1 MAVQTFGRYEI
12 VSQLGRG
19 AMGTVYKALDPAIE
33 RTVAIK
39 TLNPDLPDESLP
51 EVRAR
56 FLREAKSAGRLNHP
70 NVVIIYDVGEADGVA
85 YIAMEYL
92 EGQSLRQLLDSG
104 AFPLEQATDIVAQI
118 ADALAYAQRFGI
130 VHRDIK
136 PANIMLLPNGLAKLT
151 DFGVAYLP
159 SSSMTQT
166 GSVLGS
172 PKYMSPEQVLGLP
185 VDGRSDIF
193 SLGVVLFE
201 MLTRR
206 TPFELPDITVY
217 SLMQR
222 ICTEPAPRVTE
233 LNPEIPAAFD
243 VILQRALAK
252 RPEERYQNA
261 ADFARDL
268 RNWRQVAGRAA
279 DATLIATASPVDKT
293 VLERAAPA
301 SAPSPRADDAE
312 EQERMAK
319 LLADLDVFTA
329 KLEEEE
335 RRYAEQQAQARAEA
349 EARAKAEEEAL
360 RRAQE
365 TTSPSRPRSALIGL
379 LQEQAQAKAQ
389 RRAGQP
395 TLEQVL
401 ELDAKMSR
409 AFEYLAEFV
418 RELNAAAPAFA
429 GTLTLVFVGT
439 LPPMTLGAGFVDYR
453 RKHVQDRQVVDY
465 IHLFYRMSSEQRARV
480 TLNPDEARMLKT
492 QLDRSEIR
500 YEERA
505 VALTG
510 QKVPHLALSIE
521 CSMPARAVLQA
532 DYDAL
537 AVEFRCR
544 NVGAIGQFKFRLGAG
559 EFNMDAVE
567 EFGKYLLGFPSRY
580 AALRQPDLGGP

>member
-1 MAVQTFGRYEI
+1 MAVKKFGRYEI

-51 EVRAR
+51 EVKAR

-104 AFPLEQATDIVAQI
+104 VPPLERTTDIVAQI
-118 ADALAYAQRFGI
+118 ADALTYAQRFHI

-136 PANIMLLPNGLAKLT
+136 PANIMLLPSGLAKLT
-151 DFGVAYLP
+151 DFGVAYMP

-185 VDGRSDIF
+185 VDGRADIF

-233 LNPEIPAAFD
+233 LNPEIPPAFD

-279 DATLIATASPVDKT
+279 EATLIASASPVDKT
-293 VLERAAPA
+293 VFERAASA
-301 SAPSPRADDAE
+301 APSPRAAEAE

-319 LLADLDVFTA
+319 LLADLDAFTA

-335 RRYAEQQAQARAEA
+335 RRYAEQQARARAEA

-360 RRAQE
+360 RRVQE
-365 TTSPSRPRSALIGL
+365 ATSASRPRSALIGL

-395 TLEQVL
+395 ALEQVL
-401 ELDAKMSR
+401 DLDAKMGR

-418 RELNAAAPAFA
+418 RELNAASPAFA
-429 GTLTLVFVGT
+429 GSLTLVFVGT

-453 RKHVQDRQVVDY
+453 SKHFQDRQVVDY
-465 IHLFYRMSSEQRARV
+465 IQLFYRMSSEQRARV
-480 TLNPDEARMLKT
+480 MLNPDEARILKA
-492 QLDRSEIR
+492 QLDRSEIK

-505 VALTG
+505 VALARH
-510 QKVPHLALSIE
+510 KVPHVALSIE
-521 CSMPARAVLQA
+521 CSMPARATLQA
-532 DYDAL
+532 DYGAL

-544 NVGAIGQFKFRLGAG
+544 NVGAIGQFKFRIGAG

-580 AALRQPDLGGP
+580 AALRQPDLAGP